1 MKNKI
6 ILSILFLSVS
16 LATSVAQNK
25 EKNTYPFTSVPFTSV
40 KITDSFWGER
50 IKANREVTIPLA
62 FGKCESTGRVD
73 NFKIAGGLMEGDHF
87 LTDYTFDDTD
97 IYKTI
102 EGASYSLQ
110 TYWDQ
115 NLKNYIDTLLVFIKA
130 AQEEDGYLYPAR
142 TINPE
147 HPHPWAG
154 QKRWEK
160 EEYLSHELYNLG
172 HLIEASVAHF
182 RATKD
187 STMLK
192 IAMKFADLA
201 VKDFGWGKIEK
212 APGHQIAEMALA
224 ELYNQT
230 GKKEYLDLAKF
241 FLDVK
246 GRSDITKTVDVK
258 SLEYSQAHKLVTE
271 QDEAVGHAVRATYMY
286 SGMADIAAL
295 TKDEKYAKAIDKIWN
310 NVVSKKLYIT
320 GGIGATNQGEAFG
333 ENYYL
338 PNMSAYCETC
348 AAIANVFWNKRLFL
362 LHGESKYYDVL
373 ERTLYNGLIS
383 GVSLDGGTFFY
394 PNPLESMG
402 QHSRRE
408 WFGCSCCPSNITR
421 FIPSVPGYIYSK
433 KDRTLFVNLFISN
446 DATIELDGSELSLS
460 QTSEM
465 PYEGKTDISI
475 KAAPKFKF
483 DLMIRIPGWVKGD
496 VVPSDLYQYENNK
509 VKPVIIKLNGKRVEF
524 ETENG
529 YAKISRKWKTEDKIE
544 LEFPMDVK
552 IVKANAKVEADRGR
566 IAIERGPLVYC
577 AEWVDNSKGVLNLLY
592 DPNANYNAKY
602 KNDLLGGIETI
613 TTQAKAYSY
622 DKKGNLTNEK
632 AEVTLI
638 PYFAWANRGAGEM
651 MVWMPVS
658 KSELK
663 PVMPP
668 SIASESKVT
677 GSYESKALRS
687 VNDQLLPKNSKD
699 TSIPYY
705 HWWGHEGNPE
715 WISYEFKKEYTIS
728 ESSVYWYDDSP
739 WGGCHIPEKWNLL
752 YLDDSGLWQ
761 PVEPIT
767 EYQNEKDKNNTV
779 KFKPVSTTGMK
790 IVVQESEKYASGLY
804 EWSVK

>member
-1 MKNKI
+1 MKNI
-6 ILSILFLSVS
+6 ILLSVLFLSVS
-16 LATSVAQNK
+16 FTASFAQNSK
-25 EKNTYPFTSVPFTSV
+25 KDTYPFEPVPFTSV
-40 KITDSFWGER
+40 KITDKFWGDR

-73 NFKIAGGLMEGDHF
+73 NFKIAGGLMKGDHF

-110 TYWDQ
+110 SYWDED
-115 NLKNYIDTLLVFIKA
+115 LKTYIDSLLVYIKA
-130 AQEEDGYLYPAR
+130 AQKEDGYLYPAR

-147 HPHPWAG
+147 HPHDWAG
-154 QKRWEK
+154 EKRWEK
-160 EEYLSHELYNLG
+160 EEDLSHELYNLG
-172 HLIEASVAHF
+172 HLIEGSIAHF

-201 VKDFGWGKIEK
+201 VNDFGWGKIEK

-246 GRSDITKTVDVK
+246 GRSDITKTVNPAD
-258 SLEYSQAHKLVTE
+258 LEYSQAHKLVVD

-295 TKDEKYAKAIDKIWN
+295 TKDENYVKAIDEIWD
-310 NVVSKKLYIT
+310 NVVGKKLYIT
-320 GGIGATNQGEAFG
+320 GGIGATNHGEAFG
-333 ENYYL
+333 KNYEL

-348 AAIANVFWNKRLFL
+348 AAIANVYWNKRLFL

-383 GVSLDGGTFFY
+383 GVSLDGGKFFY

-421 FIPSVPGYIYSK
+421 FIPSIPGYIYSK
-433 KDRTLFVNLFISN
+433 KDRSVFVNLFISN
-446 DATIELDGSELSLS
+446 DATIELDGAELSLS
-460 QTSEM
+460 QVSEM
-465 PYEGKTDISI
+465 PYDGKTDISI
-475 KAAPKFKF
+475 KATPKFKF
-483 DLMIRIPGWVKGD
+483 DIMIRIPGWAKGE

-509 VKPVIIKLNGKRVEF
+509 VNSVIIKLNGRQVEF
-524 ETENG
+524 EIENG
-529 YAKISRKWKTEDKIE
+529 YAKISRKWKSGDKIE

-552 IVKANAKVEADRGR
+552 IVKANDKVDADRGR

-577 AEWVDNSKGVLNLLY
+577 AEWVDNFQGVLNLLY
-592 DPNANYNAKY
+592 DPNADYSAKY
-602 KNDLLGGIETI
+602 QNDLLGGIETI

-622 DKKGNLTNEK
+622 DKNGNLTNEK
-632 AEVTLI
+632 AEITLI

-651 MVWMPVS
+651 AVWMPVTE
-658 KSELK
+658 SELK
-663 PVMPP
+663 PVMPA
-668 SIASESKVT
+668 SIASESKVKA
-677 GSYESKALRS
+677 SLESKALHS
-687 VNDQLLPKNSKD
+687 INDQLLPKNSKD

-715 WISYEFKKEYTIS
+715 WISYEFDKEYTIS

-739 WGGCHIPEKWNLL
+739 WGGCHIPEKWSLF
-752 YLDDSGLWQ
+752 YLDDSGAWL
-761 PVEPIT
+761 PVVIVSD
-767 EYQNEKDKNNTV
+767 YQNEKDKNNTV
-779 KFKPVSTTGMK
+779 KFKPVSTTSLK
-790 IVVQESEKYASGLY
+790 LVVQEPEKYASGLY